1 MSPLHIATSRLA
13 RLTFVH
19 TFLIITAILFLLGT
33 AISAY
38 IIFYSNFVPQIEIE
52 KVVNLQYGYGSS
64 PCSHYSNEKILRS
77 NSDGPHPYAL
87 IPISSSELVSRQ
99 AYDIFLSLHLPRSPQ
114 NLMLGNFMTTLA
126 LLHPA
131 HKFTLD
137 QSRKLGISGLESP
150 LHSLEEDEVLFSSR
164 RAAIMSYASLPVSLI
179 SRILALPL
187 YILGFFSEAE
197 TLTIKIGEAVTFLR
211 GWKNIP
217 SLALLEIQ
225 AGQGIQ
231 VYTAVI
237 LFRARFSGMRW
248 LMYNHRLFWLS
259 TIFFAG
265 LAWAALIMYSDI
277 IIEPTRKDSSNKIN
291 DVDVKTEETVSDED
305 VDLSDTP
312 RTFPTYGRQPALRFV
327 PRVKEMKNS
336 ADDEDDKK
344 NFNSN
349 QSLMTDS
356 GIGTS
361 LDESRE
367 KTTARRKPSYR
378 NYE

>member
-1 MSPLHIATSRLA
+1 MSPLHIATPRLA
-13 RLTFVH
+13 RLTFIN
-19 TFLIITAILFLLGT
+19 TFLIIIAILFLLGT

-38 IIFYSNFVPQIEIE
+38 FIFYSNFVPQVEIE
-52 KVVNLQYGYGSS
+52 KVVNLQYG
-64 PCSHYSNEKILRS
+64 
-77 NSDGPHPYAL
+77 DGPHPYAL

-114 NLMLGNFMTTLA
+114 NLKLGNFMTTLA

-150 LHSLEEDEVLFSSR
+150 LHSLEEDEIIFSSR
-164 RAAIMSYASLPVSLI
+164 RAAIMSYASLPVSLT
-179 SRILALPL
+179 SRILTLPL
-187 YILGFFSEAE
+187 YLLGLFSEAE
-197 TLTIKIGEAVTFLR
+197 TLNIKIAEAVTFLR

-217 SLALLEIQ
+217 NLALLEIQ
-225 AGQGIQ
+225 AGQEIQ
-231 VYTAVI
+231 IYEAVI

-248 LMYNHRLFWLS
+248 LMYNHRIISFVLFTVLFWIS

-265 LAWAALIMYSDI
+265 LTWAALIIFSDI
-277 IIEPTRKDSSNKIN
+277 IIEPTYKNSSNTRN
-291 DVDVKTEETVSDED
+291 DVVVKTEESASDED
-305 VDLSDTP
+305 ADLSDTP

-327 PRVKEMKNS
+327 PTYKEMKDS

-344 NFNSN
+344 NFNSK
-349 QSLMTDS
+349 QCIMTDS

-361 LDESRE
+361 LDESKE
-367 KTTARRKPSYR
+367 KTTVRRKPNSR